1 MSEALSTVTVVP
13 ALTALA
19 SGATPLQTV
28 TGGSAVVVLLVFGAL
43 FVATIL
49 SLYLAARLYRGYRQ
63 ARQPGMLLLGVG
75 LVLFATVPILLRLLL
90 SNVPDVPATTR
101 SIAATA
107 SQLLGLLIILGVIYG
122 RR

>member
-1 MSEALSTVTVVP
+1 MSSVLRAFTVVP
-13 ALTALA
+13 ATT
-19 SGATPLQTV
+19 SFGGQPTPLQTV
-28 TGGSAVVVLLVFGAL
+28 TGGSAVIVLLVFAAL
-43 FVATIL
+43 FVATVL
-49 SLYLAARLYRGYRQ
+49 SLYLAARLYRGYKK

-75 LVLFATVPILLRLLL
+75 LVLFATMPILLRLLL

-107 SQLLGLLIILGVIYG
+107 SQLVGLLIILGVIYG